1 MSGRGRFA
9 FKAVLTSKWWIGFGH
24 VVGAVAFTM
33 RMHYAAR
40 WFESKSL
47 CTVMSVERVGDV
59 EQALDEPSD
68 GLVR

>member
-9 FKAVLTSKWWIGFGH
+9 FKSVWTSERWIGFGH

-33 RMHYAAR
+33 RMHDAAR

-47 CTVMSVERVGDV
+47 CTVMSVERVGDG
-59 EQALDEPSD
+59 EQALDEPRD
-68 GLVR
+68 GFIR